1 MLHKALLLL
10 AFIFAPGFGLAV
22 EQKIE
27 VVCSFS
33 VLEDWCHKILQD
45 KGLTHTLVPRNGELH
60 EFQLSAQD
68 VIRLK
73 RAHLV
78 IGFSPESETWL
89 QDWAKSSPTHRILW
103 LGVNEDGTRLPAH
116 GWTDPLL
123 VMTMV
128 TRLCAELNKAD
139 HNLHLSHEQM
149 LKDAHEVDSE
159 LKVLFSA
166 LPAER
171 RKVVTQHPNLNPFAA
186 RYGIKVVGTLLE
198 SPSGEA
204 ADTSA
209 HHFSWLLKSIKAEGV
224 RVIVSDEGHNQEMAV
239 RLALDAKIPPPL
251 VLNLESLS
259 SPQGSASTWKS
270 MMLHQGRLLHQALM
284 SR

>member
-1 MLHKALLLL
+1 MFHKALLLL
-10 AFIFAPGFGLAV
+10 ALIFAPCLSQAL
-22 EQKIE
+22 EPKIE

-33 VLEDWCHKILQD
+33 ILEDWCHKILQD
-45 KGLTHTLVPRNGELH
+45 KGLTHSLVPRNGELH

-73 RAHLV
+73 RAQVV

-89 QDWAKSSPTHRILW
+89 HDWAKSSPKNRIIW

-128 TRLCAELNKAD
+128 TKLCAELNKSD
-139 HNLHLSHEQM
+139 QNLHLSHEQM
-149 LKDAHEVDSE
+149 LKEAQEVDFE
-159 LKVLFSA
+159 LKALFST
-166 LPAER
+166 LPIER
-171 RKVVTQHPNLNPFAA
+171 RKLVTQHPNLNPFAA
-186 RYGIKVVGTLLE
+186 RYGIKIVGTLLE
-198 SPSGEA
+198 SASGEA

-209 HHFSWLLKSIKAEGV
+209 HHFSWLLRSIKTEGV
-224 RVIVSDEGHNQEMAV
+224 RVIVSDEGHNQEMAL
-239 RLALDAKIPPPL
+239 RLASDARIPAPL

-270 MMLHQGRLLHQALM
+270 MMLHQGRMLHQALV